1 MDVWSVNEIVGREQM
16 TAFRMIR
23 DHQGSWWLDWV
34 ELAGYGM
41 KRCYTYRH
49 MESLMH

>member
-1 MDVWSVNEIVGREQM
+1 MDVWSVDEIVGREQI

-23 DHQGSWWLDWV
+23 GHQWSWWLVWV
-34 ELAGYGM
+34 ELAGM

>member
-1 MDVWSVNEIVGREQM
+1 MDVWSMNEIVGREQM

-23 DHQGSWWLDWV
+23 GHQQWSWLDWIGV
-34 ELAGYGM
+34 AGYGM

-49 MESLMH
+49 MESSMH